1 MLIHRSVHSR
11 EAGTAALRSAGYV
24 SEDLI
29 PAIDY
34 SSDEIYQSL
43 GNGYAY
49 RPSAFLSAIEGVR
62 KSIAPNE

>member
-1 MLIHRSVHSR
+1 M
-11 EAGTAALRSAGYV
+11 